1 MTAQDLFGPADRALA
16 KALSTPFRWPQSGL
30 EPLPWF
36 PFTVAASRGQVKF
49 AARIAQRTERAYWYL
64 RKLFDFT
71 PRFRLLVL
79 DRADWPRHAEVAT
92 YGMSHFTA
100 AGNLVVGCET
110 ADAWHDI
117 SREIA
122 RRLPAETVAALVKV
136 HGTDPVH
143 PHAPDLSG
151 VAERLVAHELAR
163 ITADEAGAHFPRHWM
178 KHAFA
183 NYALVAVLGETDP
196 AGLHRLGTLAEATR
210 ELETQRPHV
219 VKFGAQLTPFEA
231 VLVQLALT
239 RAAYTAYAEKEDAPL
254 ARWFGVACRHKTTPI
269 APDADRE
276 LGRMLA
282 REVHP
287 AIGALAASM
296 HDDIAQAA

>member
-1 MTAQDLFGPADRALA
+1 MNAEDLFGSADPALA
-16 KALSTPFRWPQSGL
+16 KALATPFGWPQSGL

-36 PFTVAASRGQVKF
+36 PFTVATSRDQVHV

-64 RKLFDFT
+64 RKLFNFT

-79 DRADWPRHAEVAT
+79 DRADWPKYAEVAT
-92 YGMSHFTA
+92 YGMSHFTV
-100 AGNLVVGCET
+100 AGNLVVGCEI

-117 SREIA
+117 GRELA
-122 RRLPAETVAALVKV
+122 RRLPAAKVAALVSV
-136 HGTDPVH
+136 HGADPVH
-143 PHAPDLSG
+143 AHAPDLGG

-163 ITADEAGAHFPRHWM
+163 IAVDEAGAHFPRHWM

-196 AGLHRLGTLAEATR
+196 AGLHRLGTLAEAAR
-210 ELETQRPHV
+210 ELDSHRPHV

-231 VLVQLALT
+231 ALVQLALT
-239 RAAYTAYAEKEDAPL
+239 RAAYAAYAEKEDAPL
-254 ARWFGVACRHKTTPI
+254 ARWFSLARRHAKTPI
-269 APDADRE
+269 TPDADRE
-276 LGRMLA
+276 LGRMLS

-287 AIGALAASM
+287 AIGALAATM